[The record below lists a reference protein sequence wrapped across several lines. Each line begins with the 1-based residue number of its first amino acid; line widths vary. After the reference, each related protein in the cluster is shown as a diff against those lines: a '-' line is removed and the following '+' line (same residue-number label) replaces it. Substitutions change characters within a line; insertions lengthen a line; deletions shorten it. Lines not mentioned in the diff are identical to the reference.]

1 MPLASSS
8 SAANSGHSAA
18 DSRLRRSRPSSP
30 KSVSVTGASMPA
42 ATDDAPQPGSP
53 RSSTTT
59 RSPLWTARHADA
71 SPAMPAPT
79 TATSKVRFVSISLR
93 RHYPDQ
99 VLAVGG
105 QQPPSQPGRPR
116 LPSSVML
123 VRDPRLRAAER
134 SVGSPRDLVAVAND
148 FALGRSDRTAIDRR
162 DVAAAVSPD
171 RHVEQRDQQP
181 DDAHDQ
187 QDRADGRDRDAGDRR
202 GHREAQNRSERDQE
216 DGCPYPHC
224 FSPLKIGYK
233 VDVPPMTRG
242 QTPQPGPC

>member
-8 SAANSGHSAA
+8 SAANAGHSAA

-59 RSPLWTARHADA
+59 RRPLWTARHADA

-79 TATSKVRFVSISLR
+79 TATSKVRSVSISLR

-105 QQPPSQPGRPR
+105 PQPPSQPGLPG

-123 VRDPRLRAAER
+123 VRL
-134 SVGSPRDLVAVAND
+134 LVALADHFTVGGCCRPAVDDCGN
-148 FALGRSDRTAIDRR
+148 ARAVGPDRR
-162 DVAAAVSPD
+162 
-171 RHVEQRDQQP
+171 VEQRDQQS
-181 DDAHDQ
+181 DDA
-187 QDRADGRDRDAGDRR
+187 
-202 GHREAQNRSERDQE
+202 
-216 DGCPYPHC
+216 
-224 FSPLKIGYK
+224 
-233 VDVPPMTRG
+233 
-242 QTPQPGPC
+242 